1 MNRQPTVMTTA
12 TEPLKILKSLFVMGA
27 PADSGSKRERQWI
40 LLFCLLSSFV
50 TLVICTRSSFLY
62 PLNDWVDSNCFFTVG
77 KGMFNGQVV
86 YRDLYEQKGI
96 LLYFLHGLCWLI
108 SHDSFLGVFFLEVI
122 AGTFF
127 LYYSYLIMRLYC
139 KRVCLVTLPFLA
151 AAVYSSSSFVLGDSA
166 EELCLPL
173 LAYGLYVSIR
183 SLKEKTSIGWK
194 DAILIGV
201 TSGAVLWIKFSML
214 GFYLGWIWV
223 PATVLL
229 FSRKWKEL
237 LTLIGGII
245 GGVFLIT
252 LPFFLYFAANGAL
265 SDWFEVYFYNNIFL
279 YHGESIPFWMK
290 ILGVWK
296 EVGSR
301 LAWNYS
307 YGFFVFLGLLFGL
320 LYLKASIKLQLI
332 LSFAGLT
339 MTTYINGTAYAYY
352 TLIFAI
358 FAPFGWICL
367 IRLIFIAIEAIR
379 MLSHGKLTLKIGK
392 KAGQITLAS
401 VSGAMAVWSL
411 FYCLNTSQ
419 NTNLLLAD
427 KNTLPQYRFAEIIN
441 QKEDATLL
449 NYGFL
454 DGGFYTTSNTFASCR
469 FFCTLNMEYLP
480 EMMETQNAWLK
491 DGISDFVVTR
501 SIQLHEDRYQKVDEC
516 TYELYEG
523 QPWTFYLYERIEE
536 TEQDG

>member
-1 MNRQPTVMTTA
+1 MNRQSTAKTTVTDS
-12 TEPLKILKSLFVMGA
+12 LKILKSLFITGA
-27 PADSGSKRERQWI
+27 PTDSGSKRERRWV

-86 YRDLYEQKGI
+86 YRDLYEQKGV

-108 SHDSFLGVFFLEVI
+108 SHDSFLGVFFLEII

-127 LYYSYLIMRLYC
+127 LYYSYRIMRLYC
-139 KRVCLVTLPFLA
+139 KRACLVTLPLLA

-173 LAYGLYVSIR
+173 LAYGLYVSFR
-183 SLKEKTSIGWK
+183 SLKEKTPMGWK
-194 DAILIGV
+194 DALLIGV

-223 PATVLL
+223 PAALL
-229 FSRKWKEL
+229 IRSKKRKEL
-237 LTLIGGII
+237 LRLIGGII
-245 GGVFLIT
+245 GGVLLIT
-252 LPFFLYFAANGAL
+252 LPFFLYFAVNGAL

-279 YHGESIPFWMK
+279 YHGESIPFWVK
-290 ILGVWK
+290 FLGVWK
-296 EVGSR
+296 EIGSR
-301 LAWNYS
+301 LAWNHS
-307 YGFFVFLGLLFGL
+307 YGFFVLLGLLFGL
-320 LYLKASIKLQLI
+320 LCLKVGEKFQLI
-332 LSFAGLT
+332 LPFAGLA

-352 TLIFAI
+352 TLIFAV

-367 IRLIFIAIEAIR
+367 IRLIYAAIEAIR
-379 MLSHGKLTLKIGK
+379 MLSHGKLSLKIGK
-392 KAGQITLAS
+392 TAGPVALGA
-401 VSGAMAVWSL
+401 VSGALVVWSL

-427 KNTLPQYRFAEIIN
+427 KDTLPQYRFAEIIN
-441 QKEDATLL
+441 QKENATLL

-454 DGGFYTTSNTFASCR
+454 DGGFYTTSNLLASCR

-480 EMMETQNAWLK
+480 EMMETQNEWLEN
-491 DGISDFVVTR
+491 GVSDFVVTR
-501 SIQLHEDRYQKVDEC
+501 SNQIQSDRYRLVDEC
-516 TYELYEG
+516 TYELWEG
-523 QPWTFYLYERIEE
+523 QSWTFYLYERIEE
-536 TEQDG
+536 TESD